1 VEPYKIENIVELE
14 LLVSIRIH
22 PVVNVSRIVLYQE
35 QVEDQKKIP
44 SPLVEIDREKK
55 YEVNKILNRRNMRG
69 KPKYLIW

>member
-44 SPLVEIDREKK
+44 SPLVEIDGEKK